1 MADLEQAKRVIELM
15 VLTAW
20 ADGRVEGSEAL
31 AIHKLASTIPELR
44 PVGPTGEIT
53 RTAKARLEEVGL
65 EQAVR
70 EAAEAITDP
79 HYRELAFQC
88 CAKISGADG
97 DYVPEEAAVL
107 TQLQS
112 LFGFGAEDVRRLL
125 VLATR

>member
-1 MADLEQAKRVIELM
+1 MADLEQARRVVELM

-31 AIHKLASTIPELR
+31 AIHKLASSIPELR

-53 RTAKARLEEVGL
+53 RIAKARLEEVGV

-112 LFGFGAEDVRRLL
+112 LFGFGPEDMRRLL